1 MRHCHELARYRKEDI
16 FFLNPFFSGEL
27 VTTSVNEKSL
37 DDEAV
42 EAYHRLAYQ
51 ILSRLKASIK
61 QYDGQESLQYTRV
74 RLKDSEV
81 VIVPGTYKIFLIVKQ
96 LLLHFIEEKFVV
108 AVIQDPTAA

>member
-1 MRHCHELARYRKEDI
+1 MASEETERQIEHLRTRKGVKCVI
-16 FFLNPFFSGEL
+16 VMNLQGEL

-51 ILSRLKASIK
+51 ILSGLKASIK
-61 QYDGQESLQYTRV
+61 QYSAQENLQYTRV

-81 VIVPGTYKIFLIVKQ
+81 VIVP
-96 LLLHFIEEKFVV
+96 EEKFVV